1 MNVLLIGS
9 GGREHALSF
18 AMSKSPLLTKLFIAP
33 GNPGTAE
40 FGTNVVLDVKDH
52 AAVIQFCKI
61 MKIGLVVVGPEAPLV
76 AGLVDDLEKAGIK
89 AFGPSQKAAQLEG
102 SKNFVK
108 QLCREQNIPTAA
120 YESFSDAKAAKA
132 YVTQVGAPIVVK
144 YDGLMAG
151 KGVTV
156 ASSIAEAHAAIDA
169 IFDTEPNSS
178 QDMST
183 QYTAMVVIEE
193 CLVGEEISFFCL
205 SDGETVLPFGSAQDH
220 KRAYDGDTGP
230 NTGGMGAY
238 SPAPAFTKKLE
249 QRTLDEIIKPTIAA
263 MKARG
268 TPYEGVLF
276 AGLMLTV
283 DGPKLIEYNVRFGD
297 PECQV
302 LMLRLQS
309 DLLAILLACSEQKLL
324 ETQVSLNNECALTIV
339 MAAKG
344 YPVAHET
351 GTLIKGVDEANRIQ
365 GVRVFHAGTK
375 LNGKNLLSNG
385 GRVLNI
391 CASAPTITQAREQ
404 AYAAIAQINWPNGFY
419 RKDIA
424 WRAL

>member
-1 MNVLLIGS
+1 MNVLLLGS

-76 AGLVDDLEKAGIK
+76 AGLVDDLDGAGIK
-89 AFGPSQKAAQLEG
+89 AFGPKRDAAQLEG

-108 QLCREQNIPTAA
+108 QLCRDFNIPTAA
-120 YESFSDAKAAKA
+120 YESFTDAKAAKA
-132 YVTQVGAPIVVK
+132 YVAQVGAPIVVK

-156 ASSIAEAHAAIDA
+156 ASSVAEAHAAIDS
-169 IFDTEPNSS
+169 IFQTEPNST
-178 QDMST
+178 QD
-183 QYTAMVVIEE
+183 TAMVVIEE
-193 CLVGEEISFFCL
+193 CLIGEEISFFCL

-238 SPAPAFTKKLE
+238 SPAPSFTSALE

-268 TPYEGVLF
+268 TPYKGVLF
-276 AGLMLTV
+276 AGLMLTS

-309 DLLAILLACSEQKLL
+309 DLLAILLACSEQKLV
-324 ETQVSLNNECALTIV
+324 ETKVTLNNDFALTIV

-344 YPVAHET
+344 YPASYET
-351 GTLIKGVDEANRIQ
+351 GTLIKGVDDAIRIQ

-375 LNGKNLLSNG
+375 LDGKNVLSNG

-391 CASAPTITQAREQ
+391 TASAPTISQAREQ
-404 AYAAIAQINWPNGFY
+404 AYAAIAKINWPDGFY

>member
-1 MNVLLIGS
+1 MNILLLGS

-18 AMSKSPLLTKLFIAP
+18 ALAKSSLLKTLFIAP

-52 AAVIQFCKI
+52 EAIIQFCKL
-61 MKIGLVVVGPEAPLV
+61 MTIGLVVVGPEAPLV

-89 AFGPSQKAAQLEG
+89 AFGPSKKAAQLEG

-108 QLCREQNIPTAA
+108 ELCREFNIPTAA
-120 YESFSDAKAAKA
+120 YESFTNASAAKA
-132 YVTQVGAPIVVK
+132 YVTQMGAPIVVK

-156 ASSIAEAHAAIDA
+156 ATSVDEANTAIDA
-169 IFDTEPNSS
+169 IFNPEPNST
-178 QDMST
+178 QD
-183 QYTAMVVIEE
+183 TAMVVIEE
-193 CLVGEEISFFCL
+193 RLVGEEISFFCL
-205 SDGETVLPFGSAQDH
+205 SDGENVLPFGSAQDH
-220 KRAYDGDTGP
+220 KRAYEGDTGP

-238 SPAPAFTKKLE
+238 SPAPAFTKELE
-249 QRTLDEIIKPTIAA
+249 QRTLNEIIKPTIAA
-263 MKARG
+263 MKLRG
-268 TPYEGVLF
+268 TPYKGVLF
-276 AGLMLTV
+276 AGLMLTK

-309 DLLAILLACSEQKLL
+309 DLLAILLACAEKKLSGV
-324 ETQVSLNNECALTIV
+324 EVSLSDDFALTIV

-344 YPVAHET
+344 YPASYET
-351 GTLIKGVDEANRIQ
+351 GTLIEGVNKANSTPDAK
-365 GVRVFHAGTK
+365 VFHAGTK
-375 LNGKNLLSNG
+375 MAGDTLLSNG

-404 AYAAIAQINWPNGFY
+404 AYAAIAKIDWPHGFY

-424 WRAL
+424 WRALKA

>member
-1 MNVLLIGS
+1 MNVLLLGS

-18 AMSKSPLLTKLFIAP
+18 ALAKSPLLKTLFIAP

-52 AAVIQFCKI
+52 AAIIQFCKL
-61 MKIGLVVVGPEAPLV
+61 MHIGLVVVGPEAPLV

-89 AFGPSQKAAQLEG
+89 AFGPSKKAAQLEG

-108 QLCREQNIPTAA
+108 QLCREHNIPTAA
-120 YESFSDAKAAKA
+120 YESFTNALEAKA
-132 YVTQVGAPIVVK
+132 YVTQMGAPIVVK

-156 ASSIAEAHAAIDA
+156 AASVDEAHAAIDA
-169 IFDTEPNSS
+169 IFTTEPNS
-178 QDMST
+178 
-183 QYTAMVVIEE
+183 MVVVEE

-238 SPAPAFTKKLE
+238 SPAPSFTSALE
-249 QRTLDEIIKPTIAA
+249 QRTLNEIIKPTIAA

-268 TPYEGVLF
+268 TPYKGVLF
-276 AGLMLTV
+276 AGLMLTSE
-283 DGPKLIEYNVRFGD
+283 GPKLIEYNVRFGD

-302 LMLRLQS
+302 LMLRLRS
-309 DLLAILLACSEQKLL
+309 DLLAILLACSEQKLV
-324 ETQVSLNNECALTIV
+324 ETKVSLNNDFALTIV
-339 MAAKG
+339 MAANG
-344 YPVAHET
+344 YPASYET
-351 GTLIKGVDEANRIQ
+351 GTLIKGLDEANTIQ

-375 LNGKNLLSNG
+375 LDGNTLLSNG
-385 GRVLNI
+385 GRVLNVTA
-391 CASAPTITQAREQ
+391 CASTITQARER
-404 AYAAIAQINWPNGFY
+404 AYAAIAKIQWPHGFY

-424 WRAL
+424 WRALKS

>member
-1 MNVLLIGS
+1 MNVLLLGS

-52 AAVIQFCKI
+52 AAIIQFCKI
-61 MKIGLVVVGPEAPLV
+61 MNIGLVVVGPEAPLV
-76 AGLVDDLEKAGIK
+76 AGLVDDLDSAGIK
-89 AFGPSQKAAQLEG
+89 AFGPRRDAAQLEG

-108 QLCREQNIPTAA
+108 QLCRDFNIPTAA
-120 YESFSDAKAAKA
+120 YESFTDTKAAKA
-132 YVTQVGAPIVVK
+132 YVAQVGAPIVVK

-169 IFDTEPNSS
+169 IFDTEPNST
-178 QDMST
+178 QD
-183 QYTAMVVIEE
+183 TAMVVIEE
-193 CLVGEEISFFCL
+193 CLIGEEISFFCL

-238 SPAPAFTKKLE
+238 SPAPSFTSALE

-263 MKARG
+263 MKLRG
-268 TPYEGVLF
+268 TPYKGVLF
-276 AGLMLTV
+276 AGLMLTS

-309 DLLAILLACSEQKLL
+309 DLLEILLACSEQKLV
-324 ETQVSLNNECALTIV
+324 ETKVTLNNDFALTIV

-344 YPVAHET
+344 YPASYET

-375 LNGKNLLSNG
+375 LDGKNVLSNG
-385 GRVLNI
+385 GRVLNVSA
-391 CASAPTITQAREQ
+391 CAPTITQAREQ
-404 AYAAIAQINWPNGFY
+404 AYAAIAKINWPDGFY

>member
-1 MNVLLIGS
+1 MNVLLLGS

-18 AMSKSPLLTKLFIAP
+18 KLSKSPLLTKLFIAP

-52 AAVIQFCKI
+52 AAIIQFCKI
-61 MKIGLVVVGPEAPLV
+61 MKIELVVVGPEAPLV
-76 AGLVDDLEKAGIK
+76 AGLIDDLTSAGIK
-89 AFGPSQKAAQLEG
+89 AFGPNREAAQLEG

-108 QLCREQNIPTAA
+108 QLCREFNIPTAA
-120 YESFSDAKAAKA
+120 YESFTNAQAAKA
-132 YVTQVGAPIVVK
+132 YITKTGAPIVVK

-156 ASSIAEAHAAIDA
+156 ASSVAEAHAAIDA
-169 IFDTEPNSS
+169 IFTTEPNST
-178 QDMST
+178 QD
-183 QYTAMVVIEE
+183 TAMVVIEE

-238 SPAPAFTKKLE
+238 SPAPAFTPALE

-263 MKARG
+263 MKSRG
-268 TPYEGVLF
+268 TPYKGVLF
-276 AGLMLTV
+276 AGLMLTS

-309 DLLAILLACSEQKLL
+309 DLLAILLACSEQKL
-324 ETQVSLNNECALTIV
+324 VDVKMSLSNDFALTIV

-344 YPVAHET
+344 YPASYET
-351 GTLIKGVDEANRIQ
+351 GTLIQGVDDANA
-365 GVRVFHAGTK
+365 VSNVKVFHAGTK
-375 LNGKNLLSNG
+375 LENGRLLSNG
-385 GRVLNI
+385 GRVLNVT
-391 CASAPTITQAREQ
+391 ASAPTISQAREY
-404 AYAAIAQINWPNGFY
+404 AYAAIAKINWPNGFY

-424 WRAL
+424 WRALQH